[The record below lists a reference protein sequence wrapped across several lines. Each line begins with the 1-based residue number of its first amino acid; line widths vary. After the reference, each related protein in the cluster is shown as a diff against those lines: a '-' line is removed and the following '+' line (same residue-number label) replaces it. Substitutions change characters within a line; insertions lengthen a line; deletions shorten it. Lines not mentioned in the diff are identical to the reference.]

1 MGFDRLFVELGVVV
15 EVDDRGYGLAPFI
28 IRHAYDQRVPD
39 GGMGL
44 EHFLDLLG
52 INFLSR
58 RVDADASAA
67 EQGQAAI
74 GFYPTPVARNGI
86 AHPIDRAKRLRGFL
100 GVLVIAYGARTL
112 PGDKSRP
119 AAPRFDF
126 LVGYVENERQRRV
139 SGKSWHVRGD

>member
-1 MGFDRLFVELGVVV
+1 
-15 EVDDRGYGLAPFI
+15 
-28 IRHAYDQRVPD
+28 
-39 GGMGL
+39 MGL

-67 EQGQAAI
+67 EQGPAAI

-100 GVLVIAYGARTL
+100 GVLVIAYGDRTL
-112 PGDKSRP
+112 PGVKSRQ
-119 AAPRFDF
+119 AAPRFASI
-126 LVGYVENERQRRV
+126 GRASCRERVWQSV
-139 SGKSWHVRGD
+139 QISVVDEQL

>member
-1 MGFDRLFVELGVVV
+1 
-15 EVDDRGYGLAPFI
+15 
-28 IRHAYDQRVPD
+28 
-39 GGMGL
+39 MGL

-100 GVLVIAYGARTL
+100 GVLVIAYGDRTL
-112 PGDKSRP
+112 PGDKSRH
-119 AAPRFDF
+119 AAPQIGRAHVCTPVTNAQ
-126 LVGYVENERQRRV
+126 LVCRLLLENKKQIQYY
-139 SGKSWHVRGD
+139 STLAHNNTTMNS